1 MKAAASPAMKYSRA
15 SSLVGLGQALHER
28 FVGELGAGV
37 GDQAGE
43 PFGAGVAVAQGGHE
57 VGVQLPL
64 AAVAEGDGVD
74 AFRGELLGGFLDL
87 SPGGGEGVVALL
99 GPHGL
104 VVDHDGAGAA
114 GQHGQAVDLAVGGGE
129 GGEVG
134 GVVIR
139 IVGGS
144 LDDVGHVHHE
154 ALIGPGDGVHALQQE
169 DVGQVVRRGQGGDLG
184 LVLGVG
190 QHVLGQVDVGMGL
203 FPGRDG
209 GAEAVGAA
217 VALGLFGG
225 GEVHEHQITLVLELS
240 GRHGSGSEG
249 HGAHGEHRQNEN
261 QTDYLLHDGNLLQ
274 NYGNYLPF
282 HPTII
287 FHYWIVTILYT
298 VCVEMSIHRFR

>member
-1 MKAAASPAMKYSRA
+1 MPPMKAAASPAMKYSRA
-15 SSLVGLGQALHER
+15 SVRVEDLGVLEQALGLGQALHEG

-43 PFGAGVAVAQGGHE
+43 PFRTGVAVAQGGHE

-74 AFRGELLGGFLDL
+74 AFRGELLSGFLDL

-114 GQHGQAVDLAVGGGE
+114 GQHGQAVDLAVGRGE

-134 GVVIR
+134 LVVGVI
-139 IVGGS
+139 IGGS

-217 VALGLFGG
+217 VALGFLRG
-225 GEVHEHQITLVLELS
+225 GEMHEHKIALVGQFG
-240 GRHGSGSEG
+240 GRHGGGSERG
-249 HGAHGEHRQNEN
+249 DAHRQDSQGQK
-261 QTDYLLHDGNLLQ
+261 QTDYFLHDRYLLA
-274 NYGNYLPF
+274 NFSGLP
-282 HPTII
+282 P
-287 FHYWIVTILYT
+287 
-298 VCVEMSIHRFR
+298 